1 MPQRTIDTP
10 VGPVRIGSTNGQLDS
25 IRICPAPQPDIAGDE
40 ALLDQA
46 AAQLTDY
53 FAGRRTDFDL
63 PLAPA
68 RSPRGAELRE
78 AIRDIGYG
86 STLSYGMLARI
97 AQSGPRAIGQ
107 ACARNPLPIIIP
119 CHRVVGSD
127 GLGHYSGG
135 EGLATKRWLL
145 AHEAREIKYG

>member
-10 VGPVRIGSTNGQLDS
+10 IGPVRLESSDNRLTAL
-25 IRICPAPQPDIAGDE
+25 RIHPSPQPDIPGDE
-40 ALLDQA
+40 PLLDEA
-46 AAQLTDY
+46 ATQLMDY

-68 RSPRGAELRE
+68 RSQRGAELRD
-78 AIRDIGYG
+78 AIRGIGYG
-86 STLSYGMLARI
+86 STVSYGMLARI

-107 ACARNPLPIIIP
+107 ACARNPLPIIVP
-119 CHRVVGSD
+119 CHRVVASN

-135 EGLATKRWLL
+135 EGVATKQWLL
-145 AHEAREIKYG
+145 AHEARETNHG